1 TASPMDASGF
11 TPKYSRVIVMFQ
23 IGGRDAVTCED
34 KPRRRDGAVRGEA
47 QRRPFGVDR
56 DGVVFTVT
64 REAHRIVLRQ
74 HHLGD
79 EGKLFQITVAPL
91 SVVTAFEIGSRGLR
105 RAAEFE

>member
-1 TASPMDASGF
+1 MF
-11 TPKYSRVIVMFQ
+11 T

-34 KPRRRDGAVRGEA
+34 KPRLRDSAVRGEA

-56 DGVVFTVT
+56 DGVVFTGP

-74 HHLGD
+74 HYLRD
-79 EGKLFQITVAPL
+79 EGKLFQIAVAPL

-105 RAAEFE
+105 PAAELEPVKLCSATTSTI